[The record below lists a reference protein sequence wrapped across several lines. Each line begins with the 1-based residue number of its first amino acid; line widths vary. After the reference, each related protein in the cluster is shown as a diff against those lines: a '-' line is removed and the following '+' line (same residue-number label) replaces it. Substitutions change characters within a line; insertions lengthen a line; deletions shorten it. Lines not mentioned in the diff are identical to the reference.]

1 VVRRGRILQ
10 VVEMRVSRGIAA
22 FLVVLGFGGATALAN
37 VIDPS
42 LDCLSE
48 DNERRI
54 SGCSAMI
61 ETPGLPPEQ
70 LSVAYGLRALGY
82 SLKGWFD
89 KAVADYDKAIGLN
102 PDFAAALNNRAW
114 AYYKLGRPQQGV
126 GDVERALELAP
137 GNPYALDTRAHI
149 HQLSGDAA
157 AALSDYELAMRYGG
171 ETIVKLYQCGLRSQS
186 LYFGAL
192 DGVYSSDVKRALH
205 VCINRKGC
213 DPLPSDED
221 CKPSVS

>member
-1 VVRRGRILQ
+1 
-10 VVEMRVSRGIAA
+10 MRVSRGIAA
-22 FLVVLGFGGATALAN
+22 FLVVLGFGGAAALAT

-114 AYYKLGRPQQGV
+114 AYYKLGRPQQGA

-149 HQLSGDAA
+149 HQSSGRRSSRAVGLRARHALRRRDHREALSVR
-157 AALSDYELAMRYGG
+157 AALAEPL
-171 ETIVKLYQCGLRSQS
+171 LRRARWRLFERRQT
-186 LYFGAL
+186 GAA
-192 DGVYSSDVKRALH
+192 RLH
-205 VCINRKGC
+205 
-213 DPLPSDED
+213 
-221 CKPSVS
+221 

>member
-1 VVRRGRILQ
+1 
-10 VVEMRVSRGIAA
+10 
-22 FLVVLGFGGATALAN
+22 
-37 VIDPS
+37 
-42 LDCLSE
+42 
-48 DNERRI
+48 
-54 SGCSAMI
+54 MI
-61 ETPGLPPEQ
+61 KTPGLPPEQ

-114 AYYKLGRPQQGV
+114 AYYKLGRPQQGA

-149 HQLSGDAA
+149 HQSSGDAA

>member
-1 VVRRGRILQ
+1 MGLSRRISAFFILLAL
-10 VVEMRVSRGIAA
+10 SGAA
-22 FLVVLGFGGATALAN
+22 ALAT
-37 VIDPS
+37 VIDPT
-42 LDCLSE
+42 LDCLSD

-89 KAVADYDKAIGLN
+89 KAVADYDKAIDLN

-114 AYYKLGRPQQGV
+114 AYYKLGRPQQGA
-126 GDVERALELAP
+126 GDVERALRLAP
-137 GNPYALDTRAHI
+137 DNPYALDTRAHI
-149 HQLSGDAA
+149 HQSTGNPAG
-157 AALSDYELAMRYGG
+157 ALSDYERAMRYGG

-186 LYFGAL
+186 LYFGPL
-192 DGVYSSDVKRALH
+192 DGVYSGDVKRALR
-205 VCINRKGC
+205 VCINRNGC
-213 DPLPSDED
+213 DPLPPDED
-221 CKPSVS
+221 CRPSVS